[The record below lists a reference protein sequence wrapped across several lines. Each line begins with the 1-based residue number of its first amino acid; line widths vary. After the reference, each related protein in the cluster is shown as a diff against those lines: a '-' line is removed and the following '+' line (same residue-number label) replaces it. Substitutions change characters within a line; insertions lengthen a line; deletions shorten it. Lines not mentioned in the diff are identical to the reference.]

1 LKEIHSLKQELKRQ
15 AKVNACPSA
24 SSSSSSLS
32 LEEQL
37 EICHNRLAELQ
48 KKIQTKE
55 LSEKEKASGTYIRDV
70 NLLKLYSDNITTQEN
85 MWKIFEKA
93 KVPQFWIIGIEIDP
107 RSEITQNNN
116 TVNDTA
122 TILANTTLNKTA
134 PANEKTKKTPLEQ
147 PLKHYSAV
155 FVLFFNDYLK
165 KQAVQMLNEFLSKI
179 NGEKMQLEECVCI
192 SI

>member
-1 LKEIHSLKQELKRQ
+1 
-15 AKVNACPSA
+15 
-24 SSSSSSLS
+24 
-32 LEEQL
+32 
-37 EICHNRLAELQ
+37 
-48 KKIQTKE
+48 
-55 LSEKEKASGTYIRDV
+55 
-70 NLLKLYSDNITTQEN
+70 